1 MFSKLNDR
9 RIPNTLPVVT
19 YWRHAKVNMDIRAAK
34 VPFVLY
40 SGNSHPELAKL
51 IAEYVY
57 KLINVCI
64 PMKEYADLLM
74 KLNE

>member
-1 MFSKLNDR
+1 
-9 RIPNTLPVVT
+9 
-19 YWRHAKVNMDIRAAK
+19 MDIRGAK

-57 KLINVCI
+57 KD
-64 PMKEYADLLM
+64 ADKYLYS
-74 KLNE
+74 